1 MNWDVFVDHRVL
13 LFITAS
19 VVFGGFCVWPSVRG
33 LVYVRIRFPR
43 YQRRLNE
50 VPLRSTKVGVFVP
63 CKGGGAHLEA
73 HLEMIC
79 TQEDVPSYTVTL
91 ITESE
96 EDPACEAIQKVVARY
111 PHARHVVAGLAERC
125 GQKNHNL
132 LRGVREDLESD
143 VLVFCDAD
151 GHLDRKWLGR
161 LIEPMVRDDVEVVTG
176 FCRVAPQRRT
186 ISGTLHAMMV
196 GYQGMAISN
205 NRIRPVWGGGMAIR
219 RDLFEAWDVEGLW
232 ERTVVDDM
240 TLTALVRRYHIRRVY
255 NPTCI
260 MQLDGIAA
268 SVREVADW
276 FSRQIL
282 FVKFYLRWLWIQA
295 LLSYVGVSVWLATS
309 SALVARSVVRWDL
322 DGWSW
327 IGVAFLFVVTSWY
340 ASLKYFCR
348 DSHQSAFRW
357 FVLSP
362 LTHGLWGYVLLR
374 TLFARRVRWRN
385 VEYRLDR
392 RGRVVSVKREP

>member
-1 MNWDVFVDHRVL
+1 MSWHVFTNYRAIFVV
-13 LFITAS
+13 AS
-19 VVFGGFCVWPSVRG
+19 LVFGGCCVWPSLRG
-33 LVYVRIRFPR
+33 LVYIRIRFPR
-43 YQRRLNE
+43 YKRRLNRS
-50 VPLRSTKVGVFVP
+50 PLHATKVGVFVP
-63 CKGGGAHLEA
+63 CKGGGARLET

-79 TQEDVPSYTVTL
+79 TQEDVPSYTVTF

-96 EDPACEAIQKVVARY
+96 EDSACAAIRKVVARH

-132 LRGVREDLESD
+132 LMGVRDNSESD
-143 VLVFCDAD
+143 VFVFCDAD

-161 LIEPMVRDDVEVVTG
+161 LIEPMVRDDVAVVTG
-176 FCRVAPQRRT
+176 FCRVIPRQRT

-240 TLTALVRRYHIRRVY
+240 TLTALVRKYRVRRVY

-260 MQLDGIAA
+260 MQLDEIAE
-268 SVREVADW
+268 SVREAVDW
-276 FSRQIL
+276 FLRQIL
-282 FVKFYLRWLWIQA
+282 FVKFYLRRLWIQA
-295 LLSYVGVSVWLATS
+295 LLSYAGVSAWMAMS
-309 SALVARSVVRWDL
+309 SVLVARSLVRWDI
-322 DGWSW
+322 DSW
-327 IGVAFLFVVTSWY
+327 LWMSGAFLLVVTSWY

-348 DSHQSAFRW
+348 NSQSVLRW
-357 FVLSP
+357 FLLSP
-362 LTHGLWGYVLLR
+362 LTHGLWGYVLLK
-374 TLFARRVRWRN
+374 TLFTRRIRWRN

-392 RGRVVSVKREP
+392 RGRVVEVCRDANT